1 MSRYWK
7 AIYEDG
13 KSGDFTNGKIYGSDD
28 DADGMIDDYGYQFNN
43 IKADEFIQCE
53 FEEVTYTDY
62 ILQEFVT
69 GKIAIA
75 LKDEDTVEYW
85 SEKLIKACDENGVKN
100 DWEFTVT
107 CDDSDDC
114 YYIENN
120 IVFNGGKYSVKR
132 VILEA
137 INKKEDEEEEDIEMN
152 KEFTNKSL
160 VNGMVVELRNGDLY
174 LVHEEY
180 LFDSNGKNN
189 LDLPDYDE
197 NLTDCD
203 DNHFDIMKVFKSN
216 ACILN
221 EMFQRDNLELIW
233 ERKEDGL
240 EKQYTFRDIT
250 IEPNGESYD
259 DGNEDDPIYILKSDD
274 WDEDQAIAIT
284 VDEAE
289 FLIKSLTEIV
299 ANLKK

>member
-1 MSRYWK
+1 MRYWK
-7 AIYEDG
+7 CV
-13 KSGDFTNGKIYGSDD
+13 SGSDFKIGKVYESD
-28 DADGMIDDYGYQFNN
+28 DNN
-43 IKADEFIQCE
+43 KNVRDETE
-53 FEEVTYTDY
+53 FLWDNTDINYTGFGKFKEVTYEDF
-62 ILQEFVT
+62 ILQEFT
-69 GKIAIA
+69 SGRIAIA
-75 LKDEDTVEYW
+75 LKDEDAVEYW
-85 SEKLIKACDENGVKN
+85 SEKLVKTCDENGLEN
-100 DWEFTVT
+100 NWEFTVT

-114 YYIENN
+114 YYVEK
-120 IVFNGGKYSVKR
+120 NGVNLGEDYSVKKI
-132 VILEA
+132 ILDVQ
-137 INKKEDEEEEDIEMN
+137 NKKEEDVEMN

-221 EMFQRDNLELIW
+221 EMFMEDNLELIW

-259 DGNEDDPIYILKSDD
+259 DDEECDPICISKSDD
-274 WDEDQAIAIT
+274 WNEEAIAIT
-284 VDEAE
+284 IDEAE
-289 FLIKSLTEIV
+289 FLIESLTEIV

>member
-1 MSRYWK
+1 MRYWK
-7 AIYEDG
+7 CV
-13 KSGDFTNGKIYGSDD
+13 SGSDFDFKIGKIYESED
-28 DADGMIDDYGYQFNN
+28 NN
-43 IKADEFIQCE
+43 KNVKDETEFLWDNTDINYTGFGK
-53 FEEVTYTDY
+53 FEEVPYEDF
-62 ILQEFVT
+62 ILQEFT
-69 GKIAIA
+69 SCRIAIA
-75 LKDEDTVEYW
+75 LKNENAVEYW

-120 IVFNGGKYSVKR
+120 IVFNRGKYSVKR

-137 INKKEDEEEEDIEMN
+137 INKKEDEEEEESTEMN

-160 VNGMVVELRNGDLY
+160 ANGMVVELRNGSLY

-180 LFDSNGKNN
+180 LFNSNGKNN

-197 NLTDCD
+197 DLTDWD

-221 EMFQRDNLELIW
+221 EMFMEDNLELIW

-250 IEPNGESYD
+250 IEPNGRSY
-259 DGNEDDPIYILKSDD
+259 EDEDECDPIYISKSED

-289 FLIKSLTEIV
+289 FLIESLTEIV